1 MITKE
6 EWEKAFV
13 KMRSVAREAI
23 EIADRCHGGHSY
35 ESLRSTAGKKC
46 CEVRMQVDDLK
57 LEFVKLSQGMESREL
72 SKRRKR

>member
-6 EWEKAFV
+6 EWEKAFI

-23 EIADRCHGGHSY
+23 EVADRCHGGHSY
-35 ESLRSTAGKKC
+35 ESLRSTAAKKC

-57 LEFVKLSQGMESREL
+57 LEFVKLSQAMDLREL
-72 SKRRKR
+72 PKRRKR